1 MRRIWWLGLLIG
13 LVAVPASQAQVKAR
27 VPAGG
32 TRLDAVTLLVRHR
45 VFHDFRD
52 VQRVK
57 LKQDFILGDTDY
69 SARVVE
75 YVPDFSMDLTSRKI
89 VSKSDRPDNP
99 AFRII
104 VFQKQVPQD
113 TTWAL
118 LKMPP
123 HFARKS
129 MFAFQVVKVELPGR
143 PPILVDT
150 TTTPAAPV
158 NPPRMPAGHPAPAA
172 TRDTA
177 TAR

>member
-1 MRRIWWLGLLIG
+1 MRRTWWLGLLIG
-13 LVAVPASQAQVKAR
+13 LVALPQARAQAKPP
-27 VPAGG
+27 VPAGEA
-32 TRLDAVTLLVRHR
+32 RLDAVTLLVRHR

-52 VQRVK
+52 LQRVR

-75 YVPDFSMDLTSRKI
+75 YLPDFTMDLTTRKI

-104 VFQKQVPQD
+104 VFRKKAPQD

-129 MFAFQVVKVELPGR
+129 LFAFQVVKIEFTGR
-143 PPILVDT
+143 PPIMVDT
-150 TTTPAAPV
+150 TTAAPATTPAMPSGHPVLPAAPDS
-158 NPPRMPAGHPAPAA
+158 APG
-172 TRDTA
+172 R
-177 TAR
+177 